1 MAPGALVHVR
11 GVRLAVMHV
20 SLWLMTKT
28 FREDVNKVLEDRFS
42 ELQRLFVFSC
52 SKATGGQRDR
62 SSGRLLDLA
71 GWDRLLRKC
80 NMFSPAFVQLQSV
93 MVFTQSVMRV
103 DNDVRDRTRATCL
116 SFPDFVEALVRVRA
130 VAAMWIAWPSPV
142 CIQMAFVASMP
153 TQEDMSSYK
162 VTNAFDYFEH
172 PESAAGTVC
181 LRECA
186 SSPAA

>member
-80 NMFSPAFVQLQSV
+80 NMFSSSYPKHTQNYVFLINADAIWHIHKQSV
-93 MVFTQSVMRV
+93 TKTSLITDSCFKFR
-103 DNDVRDRTRATCL
+103 DNLWSDL
-116 SFPDFVEALVRVRA
+116 
-130 VAAMWIAWPSPV
+130 
-142 CIQMAFVASMP
+142 
-153 TQEDMSSYK
+153 
-162 VTNAFDYFEH
+162 
-172 PESAAGTVC
+172 
-181 LRECA
+181 
-186 SSPAA
+186 